1 MVERDDRIGALLDA
15 LGLELDVAEGAE
27 LLEPVV
33 DALLEGPP
41 WPRLSQEG
49 ARAAEALLGEDDEF
63 RAALKRELAS
73 ARELYPEDVELA
85 LRELERP
92 VAENAVLHALVYRA
106 AEELLRRANENREQ
120 VAALESALAGAP
132 PERYRELALSLA
144 GTGFLAVPL
153 EPEEVDEALAGLV
166 EGLPPSVEELP
177 DELVRR
183 LPALAGS
190 LATDDR
196 RRELRAAIAR
206 IGEAAEEEF
215 PLAAAALRALAG
227 EPLPDD
233 PAADELWA
241 EFARQVVAQEFE
253 DLLAADV

>member
-1 MVERDDRIGALLDA
+1 MAERDDRIGALLDA
-15 LGLELDVAEGAE
+15 LGLELDVAGAAD

-33 DALLEGPP
+33 GALLEGPP

-63 RAALKRELAS
+63 RAGLKRELSS

-85 LRELERP
+85 LAELDRP
-92 VAENAVLHALVYRA
+92 IAENTVLHALVYRA
-106 AEELLRRANENREQ
+106 AAELLRRANQNRGQ
-120 VAALESALAGAP
+120 VAALESALSGAP
-132 PERYRELALSLA
+132 LERHRELTLSLA
-144 GTGFLAVPL
+144 RTGFLAVPL

-183 LPALAGS
+183 LPALASS
-190 LATDDR
+190 LATEER

-206 IGEAAEEEF
+206 IGETAEEEF

-233 PAADELWA
+233 PAADELWL
-241 EFARQVVAQEFE
+241 EFARHVAAQELE
-253 DLLAADV
+253 DLLAAEI